1 MEIIKISEYFSAG
14 FEKRLG
20 KFIPTCMLEIYCHCD
35 GNLIS
40 FVLSSIFIIRVDEVG
55 PSAAAAST
63 RGRGRSRSKAQSPAI
78 HAETVIVQR
87 VSDLAAAVSA
97 QSNQMRA
104 TNENVNRLTELM
116 AQLTENVRISAQR
129 EQFIQEDRE
138 FSDTD
143 SDSDISVGQPRPD
156 PFEGLF
162 DEHPE
167 LPHEAPEEK
176 VWDNL
181 LASTECAT
189 EYGPELPVDLAVSL
203 DRVAAAEP
211 IAERLKTWKQAYV
224 VPANAKKLAPPV
236 CLLCFLVHRSC

>member
-1 MEIIKISEYFSAG
+1 MR

-35 GNLIS
+35 GHFIN
-40 FVLSSIFIIRVDEVG
+40 FVVWFIFILRVDEVA
-55 PSAAAAST
+55 PSAAAASN
-63 RGRGRSRSKAQSPAI
+63 RGRGRSRSKTQSPAI
-78 HAETVIVQR
+78 LPEAVIVQK

-97 QSNQMRA
+97 QSNQMKA
-104 TNENVNRLTELM
+104 TNENVNKLTEMM
-116 AQLTENVRISAQR
+116 AQLTENVRSSAQR
-129 EQFIQEDRE
+129 EQFIQDDRD
-138 FSDTD
+138 FSDTG
-143 SDSDISVGQPRPD
+143 SDSDISVGQPRPG

-167 LPHEAPEEK
+167 LPHESPEEK

-211 IAERLKTWKQAYV
+211 NAERLRTWKQAYI

-236 CLLCFLVHRSC
+236 RLLCIIVYRS